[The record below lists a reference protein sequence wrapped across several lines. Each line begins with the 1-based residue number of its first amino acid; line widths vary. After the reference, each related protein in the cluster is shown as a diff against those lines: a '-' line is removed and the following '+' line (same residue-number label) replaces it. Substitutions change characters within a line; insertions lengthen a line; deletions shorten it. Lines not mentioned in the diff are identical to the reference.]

1 MGLTKRRKKV
11 RCSLCFDMV
20 DEDHRAA
27 GQFFIFVFFVF
38 FFFKGFKHRS
48 RKASKTKVKH
58 PLELPDLRPIMQN
71 GKELYCQEE
80 K

>member
-1 MGLTKRRKKV
+1 
-11 RCSLCFDMV
+11 MV

-27 GQFFIFVFFVF
+27 GQFFIFVFVF

-48 RKASKTKVKH
+48 RKVSKTEVKH